1 MMKETGGLY
10 VCTYGIHQM
19 HKLPA
24 DKWAILIK
32 VNITWYHVTAWLTC
46 GYGVFLLLKEFHS
59 VKTRVMGG
67 VISP

>member
-1 MMKETGGLY
+1 MMKGTGGLY
-10 VCTYGIHQM
+10 VSTYGMHQM

-32 VNITWYHVTAWLTC
+32 VNIAWYHVTAWLTC
-46 GYGVFLLLKEFHS
+46 IVVFPLLKELHS
-59 VKTRVMGG
+59 VQTRVMGG